1 MSHESLRDIFVPVVS
16 RTKAL
21 RLRRLTSQVKLRER
35 DNGVRILQVH
45 NKYRPGWGGE
55 ETVVEL
61 EAQLLR
67 DNGNDV
73 ETVSLWTGE
82 LQGANAFKLIS
93 AGLGTVWSFR
103 GHRLVREAIE
113 RFRPDLMHVHNI
125 FPLFSPSIYWAANAA
140 GIPVVQTLHNYRLAC
155 ANALLLRD
163 DRPCEACVGRFP
175 WPALLYR
182 CHSSSF
188 FRTLAVTSMNVIHRW
203 VGTYRNK
210 IQAYIALTE
219 FSKDILTRAGLPSE
233 RIFVKPNF
241 TPDPGTLVALRS
253 RRVVFAGAIN
263 RAKGVHLLL
272 EAWSQ
277 LALPGY
283 KLVLLGDGPDRS
295 MLQNRYADDASI
307 EWLGSQ
313 PRDTVLEYIATS
325 QWVALPSLAYENFAM
340 SVLEAFSLATPVIV
354 PGHGA
359 LATIVSNGR
368 DGLHFSAGDVASL
381 SHTLRSALSSS
392 PSQWAEWSAA
402 ARTRY
407 LHNMTSTSNYRQL
420 MGIYQG
426 AMKSFPRRLSPR
438 LEKRFVDGNL
448 EES

>member
-1 MSHESLRDIFVPVVS
+1 M
-16 RTKAL
+16 
-21 RLRRLTSQVKLRER
+21 
-35 DNGVRILQVH
+35 RILQVH

-67 DNGNDV
+67 ENGNEV

-82 LQGANAFKLIS
+82 LDGAMAFKLIV
-93 AGLGTVWSFR
+93 AGFGTVWSFR

-113 RFRPDLMHVHNI
+113 RFRPDLVHVHNI
-125 FPLFSPSIYWAANAA
+125 FPLFSPSIYWAANGADV
-140 GIPVVQTLHNYRLAC
+140 PVVQTLHNYRLAC

-163 DRPCEACVGRFP
+163 DWPCEKCVGRFP
-175 WPALLYR
+175 WAALRYR

-188 FRTLAVTSMNVIHRW
+188 FRTLAVTSMNVFHRW
-203 VGTYRNK
+203 IGTYRNK

-219 FSKDILTRAGLPSE
+219 FSKAILIRAGLASDK
-233 RIFVKPNF
+233 IFVKPNF
-241 TPDPGTLVALRS
+241 TPDPGALVALRS
-253 RRVVFAGAIN
+253 PMVIFAGTIS

-283 KLVLLGDGPDRS
+283 KLVLLGDGPDRTT
-295 MLQNRYADDASI
+295 LQSRYVGDSSI

-313 PRDTVLEYIATS
+313 PRNIVLRYIANS

-340 SVLEAFSLATPVIV
+340 SVLEAFSVGTPVIV

-359 LATIVSNGR
+359 LGTIVSNGR
-368 DGLHFSAGDVASL
+368 DGWHFSPGDVASL
-381 SHTLRSALSSS
+381 SDTLRSALSSS

-402 ARTRY
+402 ARVRY
-407 LHNMTSTSNYRQL
+407 LRNMTATSNYRQL

-426 AMKSFPRRLSPR
+426 AMKSFSTPLSPR
-438 LEKRFVDGNL
+438 LEKSCVDGNL
-448 EES
+448 GES

>member
-1 MSHESLRDIFVPVVS
+1 M
-16 RTKAL
+16 
-21 RLRRLTSQVKLRER
+21 
-35 DNGVRILQVH
+35 RILQVH

-55 ETVVEL
+55 ETVVKL

-67 DNGNDV
+67 ENGNEV

-82 LQGANAFKLIS
+82 LEGAKAFNLIA
-93 AGLGTVWSFR
+93 AGFGAVWSFR

-125 FPLFSPSIYWAANAA
+125 FPLFSPSIYWAAN
-140 GIPVVQTLHNYRLAC
+140 GSDIPVVQTLHNYRLAC

-163 DRPCEACVGRFP
+163 DRPCEECVGRFP
-175 WPALLYR
+175 WAALRYR

-203 VGTYRNK
+203 IGTYRNK

-219 FSKDILTRAGLPSE
+219 FSKAILIRAGLASDK
-233 RIFVKPNF
+233 IFVKPNF
-241 TPDPGTLVALRS
+241 TPDPGALVALRS
-253 RRVVFAGAIN
+253 PMVIFAGTIN

-272 EAWSQ
+272 QAWSQ

-283 KLVLLGDGPDRS
+283 KLVLLGDGPERS
-295 MLQNRYADDASI
+295 TLQSRYASDSSI

-313 PRDTVLEYIATS
+313 PRNIVLQYIATS
-325 QWVALPSLAYENFAM
+325 QWLALPSLAYENFAM
-340 SVLEAFSLATPVIV
+340 SVLEAFSVGTPVIV

-359 LATIVSNGR
+359 LGTIVSDRR

-381 SHTLRSALSSS
+381 SDTLRSALSSS
-392 PSQWAEWSAA
+392 PSQWTEWSAA
-402 ARTRY
+402 ARARY
-407 LHNMTSTSNYRQL
+407 LRNMTATSNYRQL

-426 AMKSFPRRLSPR
+426 AMKSFSTPLSPR
-438 LEKRFVDGNL
+438 LEKRCVDGNL
-448 EES
+448 GAS

>member
-1 MSHESLRDIFVPVVS
+1 M
-16 RTKAL
+16 
-21 RLRRLTSQVKLRER
+21 
-35 DNGVRILQVH
+35 RILQVH

-67 DNGNDV
+67 DNGNEV
-73 ETVSLWTGE
+73 EIVSLWTGE
-82 LQGANAFKLIS
+82 LQDANALKLIS

-113 RFRPDLMHVHNI
+113 RFRPDLVHVHNI

-175 WPALLYR
+175 WAALLYR

-188 FRTLAVTSMNVIHRW
+188 FRTLAVTLMNVIHRW

-219 FSKDILTRAGLPSE
+219 FSKDILIRAGLPSE
-233 RIFVKPNF
+233 KIFVKPNF

-277 LALPGY
+277 LALPGF
-283 KLVLLGDGPDRS
+283 KLVLLGEGPDRS
-295 MLQNRYADDASI
+295 TLQSRFAADPSI

-325 QWVALPSLAYENFAM
+325 QWLALPSLASENFAM
-340 SVLEAFSLATPVIV
+340 SVLGVFLVGTPVIV

-359 LATIVSNGR
+359 LGTIVSNGR
-368 DGLHFSAGDVASL
+368 DGLHFSPGNVVSL
-381 SHTLRSALSSS
+381 SDTLHSALSSS
-392 PSQWAEWSAA
+392 PSQWTEWSAA
-402 ARTRY
+402 ARSRY
-407 LHNMTSTSNYRQL
+407 LRNMTATSNYQQL
-420 MGIYQG
+420 IGIYYG
-426 AMKSFPRRLSPR
+426 AMKSFPRSLSPR
-438 LEKRFVDGNL
+438 LEKRCVDGNL